1 MRGYRK
7 RPGTQGF
14 SVPLVGAFLFF
25 IISLFLFASYK
36 NSACQQAKKEIYSLY
51 TANRAFDLDEVYQ
64 DGLTAIYAKEYGKT
78 ATEAGCEALEQTGL
92 PYVLLLSQFSAPV
105 ERVYVTNCQL
115 SETGREKKA
124 RTYDYT
130 VSVRFCLEKA
140 MRCWHRED
148 DGLSWNCGDEEK
160 GMVPLAAGWCDAGGV
175 KE

>member
-1 MRGYRK
+1 MWVLPSFLSFRCFCLLLIKTAPISRRK
-7 RPGTQGF
+7 RK
-14 SVPLVGAFLFF
+14 SIRF
-25 IISLFLFASYK
+25 IRR
-36 NSACQQAKKEIYSLY
+36 
-51 TANRAFDLDEVYQ
+51 TRAFDLDEVYQ

-130 VSVRFCLEKA
+130 VSVRFCLEK
-140 MRCWHRED
+140 
-148 DGLSWNCGDEEK
+148 GDEMLAPEK
-160 GMVPLAAGWCDAGGV
+160 TMDFYGTVVMKKKGWFRWLLDAVTLG
-175 KE
+175 E

>member
-14 SVPLVGAFLFF
+14 SVSLVGASLFF

-36 NSACQQAKKEIYSLY
+36 NSAYQQAKKEIYSLY

-115 SETGREKKA
+115 SETGRG
-124 RTYDYT
+124 RMTT
-130 VSVRFCLEKA
+130 RFRCVSAWKKA
-140 MRCWHRED
+140 MRCWHRRRRWTFME
-148 DGLSWNCGDEEK
+148 LW
-160 GMVPLAAGWCDAGGV
+160 
-175 KE
+175 

>member
-14 SVPLVGAFLFF
+14 SVPLVCVLPSFYH
-25 IISLFLFASYK
+25 SLFLFASYK
-36 NSACQQAKKEIYSLY
+36 TAPISRRKRKSIRFY

-130 VSVRFCLEKA
+130 VSVRFCLEK
-140 MRCWHRED
+140 
-148 DGLSWNCGDEEK
+148 GDEMLAPEK
-160 GMVPLAAGWCDAGGV
+160 TMDFHGTVVMKKRDGSAGCWMV
-175 KE
+175 

>member
-14 SVPLVGAFLFF
+14 SVPLVGASLFF
-25 IISLFLFASYK
+25 IISLFLFVSYK
-36 NSACQQAKKEIYSLY
+36 NSAYQQAKKEIYSLY
-51 TANRAFDLDEVYQ
+51 TATRAFDLDEVYQ

-130 VSVRFCLEKA
+130 VSVRFCLEK
-140 MRCWHRED
+140 
-148 DGLSWNCGDEEK
+148 GDEMLAPEK
-160 GMVPLAAGWCDAGGV
+160 TMDFHGTVVMKKKGWFRWLLDGV
-175 KE
+175 TLGE

>member
-14 SVPLVGAFLFF
+14 SVPLVGASLFF

-36 NSACQQAKKEIYSLY
+36 NSAYQQAKKEIYSLY

-105 ERVYVTNCQL
+105 ER
-115 SETGREKKA
+115 GRMTT
-124 RTYDYT
+124 RFRC
-130 VSVRFCLEKA
+130 VSAWKKA
-140 MRCWHRED
+140 MRCWHRRRRWTFME
-148 DGLSWNCGDEEK
+148 LW
-160 GMVPLAAGWCDAGGV
+160 
-175 KE
+175 

>member
-14 SVPLVGAFLFF
+14 SVPLVGASLFF

-36 NSACQQAKKEIYSLY
+36 NSAYQQAKKEIYSLY

-105 ERVYVTNCQL
+105 ERVYVTNC
-115 SETGREKKA
+115 GR
-124 RTYDYT
+124 RRRGRMTT
-130 VSVRFCLEKA
+130 RFRCVSAWKKA
-140 MRCWHRED
+140 MRCWHRRRRWTFME
-148 DGLSWNCGDEEK
+148 LW
-160 GMVPLAAGWCDAGGV
+160 
-175 KE
+175 

>member
-78 ATEAGCEALEQTGL
+78 ATAAGCEALEQTG
-92 PYVLLLSQFSAPV
+92 
-105 ERVYVTNCQL
+105 RKT
-115 SETGREKKA
+115 
-124 RTYDYT
+124 
-130 VSVRFCLEKA
+130 
-140 MRCWHRED
+140 
-148 DGLSWNCGDEEK
+148 
-160 GMVPLAAGWCDAGGV
+160 LAVAGGV
-175 KE
+175 AANSRIRAALQQETSARGVRLCMPPLSLCGDNGAMIGAQAYYEYLAGNIADQTLNAYATRSMEGEAL

>member
-14 SVPLVGAFLFF
+14 SVPLVGASLFF

-36 NSACQQAKKEIYSLY
+36 NSAYQQAKKEIYSLY

-115 SETGREKKA
+115 SETGRDKKA
-124 RTYDYT
+124 RTFPHDQIRIAGRMT
-130 VSVRFCLEKA
+130 TRFRCVSAWKKA
-140 MRCWHRED
+140 MRCWHRRRRWTFME
-148 DGLSWNCGDEEK
+148 LW
-160 GMVPLAAGWCDAGGV
+160 
-175 KE
+175 

>member
-14 SVPLVGAFLFF
+14 SVPLVGASLFF

-36 NSACQQAKKEIYSLY
+36 NSAYQQAKKEIYSLY
-51 TANRAFDLDEVYQ
+51 TANRALDLDEVYQ

-115 SETGREKKA
+115 SETGREK
-124 RTYDYT
+124 RRGRMTT
-130 VSVRFCLEKA
+130 RFRCVSAWKKV
-140 MRCWHRED
+140 MRCWHRRRRWTFME
-148 DGLSWNCGDEEK
+148 LW
-160 GMVPLAAGWCDAGGV
+160 
-175 KE
+175 